1 MWSVRN
7 NEECLRF
14 LKDERKEVSPRSR
27 EAGAVGFHSDM
38 AFGGGTMM
46 AVAISVSYWNTL
58 QKRFK
63 QRTKPPT
70 HTNILLIQPMTRHMR
85 IERDTPAS
93 PARDERALEKTPE
106 KRAEYRSTSVEL
118 SAGGSRGAW
127 CARPTDDRMIPSC
140 WGHGGRAS
148 GAGETTYWRDCV
160 DDANQVVPAM
170 TASRQ
175 LASRESNWDCARLDA
190 PPRGDSRLLFIG
202 PHDCEYSFISDSTF
216 LHRDGQLGCLEPRDA
231 FAKAVFADKSAPTD
245 KRPHIGPPT
254 CPVSGLSTLPSLQ
267 KSPTLDTPLPKMSS
281 EQLNYLINHIFLP
294 PQIPQE
300 DDASSDTN
308 KHLCACILEA
318 GASFRDTLISIEERQ
333 EWATVMKM
341 LERLVCD
348 QPSMGGLADSMGGM
362 SIGDSLVVHVAAQNA
377 AVILRKRHEGMIVE
391 SFEVDPPNQKIM
403 ATTGRV
409 GCTYPHAAIG
419 VPNSTFDDYSF
430 RQEFSSFL
438 ANMAV
443 DALPDSEAFV
453 KKAGTRVSEYR
464 DSASGHYITHLLPAI
479 LGGYT
484 GAFSAHVYGTKK
496 RVRNE
501 IRWKDARA
509 PWRRNP
515 LWLVIRV
522 AIQSVLR
529 QNPGSTDNLYKSFMV
544 HLMAQILSI
553 ATKLGV
559 SSELLFCMRAKIAR
573 RITKLPAL
581 LPQMRTLAS
590 LATVQATQM
599 LESRWEAIQVE
610 QQTSSHWAPETFNLD
625 NDTRLS
631 LRNSKAYIEQRIAQ
645 VGDATAAPRATQP
658 TEPPRVCQ
666 TTDFRSLTRASLRS
680 AFRGSDRHAFLAL
693 SDFET
698 SVQNHIDEWV
708 GSSRKAEDCEVLV
721 TCIEEYNPVASVCY
735 QGHPESQSLRFLTIL
750 ELWVALDRLA
760 LSFHPQ
766 LRDFEPEVPVDIL
779 EPLLINQSLSLERA
793 KYLHRYLCARHG
805 GAISG
810 RSVFTDDVGQH
821 TFAAQCYASSEK
833 LQRLHNRII
842 ADAEKSRTSKL
853 NEFANLKTAYNAL
866 VDEARALVCTYLE
879 DRWGTPVH
887 SGSCTKCVKER
898 TAAQMV
904 IQVHEWPLPAGEADA
919 INVVFELNL
928 PTAFRVWRDTTTAIL
943 GDASIHPKS
952 RSPDIHTVL
961 HNYSALK
968 AYQHDAIPR
977 VTLASSAK
985 PFVVSHYRTKLV
997 SSATEEDICK
1007 PNGLRY
1013 RLYDEK
1019 RKCWAPASFSE
1030 PSFLNECTPT
1040 LPRSSPYL
1048 PLANTIGT
1056 TLHTP
1061 NSVIASQDQADRSLS
1076 LHEHISFGT
1085 LRSGGRLQWLNIA
1098 RELRTRVLSFH
1109 HTEVHTLFAQA
1120 ASQLG
1125 PITPQNSVEWHV
1137 ELDNL
1142 AFGHLLLDEI
1152 EQLIVDVQDNWSN
1165 ATTVETA
1172 VLLLCR
1178 WLVSARTKS
1187 ELVARGYSLL
1197 REARWVAYGWMRD
1210 LVPRLHDLTDNA
1222 SITDFQTRIC
1232 SIAAICHSTYNV
1244 DPIHFEHVFSS
1255 DDDVSKF
1262 IECSIII
1269 HDTYPFRNANVTEPL
1284 PGQNACWARTTTAGV
1299 AGASAQI
1306 VDINIRDGTFL
1317 VDGKPLGRLPEEII
1331 AHGTYVRLFN
1341 KLPGMDFATRQS
1353 IFGAQVKFVPFRE
1366 VSQLNNLNQIHFR
1379 LSPTKE
1385 LIVQA
1390 QRDSI
1395 IHELVPHR
1403 KFDGDLPD
1411 LFVNDYTHWIHF
1423 GEESG
1428 VVVELRPRAT
1438 WWNADSNNWRIDCSS
1453 WQMCRNNS
1461 LTMVDIHSPT
1471 FTQCFNQVAAV
1482 EDRPYV
1488 VIAIEHNSAEPKLQV
1503 ELCRYKLS
1511 FFVNTSGELESVDLR
1526 SMVIDGNQSAG
1537 AFFGLSRQLVLRAKD
1552 PNATQS
1558 THPSRRIVIVPFGKI
1573 SPRKSGHH
1581 VKVDIALSGKN
1592 IRYFKYEI
1600 NTDMGYLRATTLTA
1614 GFYKTLL
1621 HACTAHPLVDPLTSR
1636 TGTEEALSELVSARS
1651 FSFQQLGDDDTNLLK
1666 EIVSLS
1672 PGRRF
1677 YPAHLQE
1684 METVTWGNIWPLAQ
1698 HHAFHP
1704 LAESILHFAGSLLVF
1719 QPTTSATG
1727 QSHKLDER
1735 QEHLYSRS
1743 ASEIGKLWPVEFA
1756 HFKNGAE
1763 DDGGY
1768 LPPDNVK
1775 LRSNNTESRP
1785 TAGRHATETAALV
1798 QAWPSRLPAIP
1809 DLRRQVESWQY
1820 VSADTSS
1827 PVVLSYNQGFMDSG
1841 FLQPMWCR
1849 LYTQLVHERTSIRS
1863 SKLTFT
1869 LASIAYQL
1877 PQHRSLLPTLLS
1889 FASVGSAFQ
1898 PYPCPSYPGHVYDFG
1913 YGLAP
1918 TAEELMKPVRSSAVA
1933 FGDSTFA
1940 KLTKNS
1946 DETGAQ
1952 FYSRCHQ
1959 YYITALDSQLYSARP
1974 PLFLL
1979 GSGLKLACQIW
1990 PCERPAI
1997 PASSDLLRPILFQ
2010 SQVSTRFLHCFR
2022 NRLFHEH
2029 LGHVESLVQ
2038 QHNDRFD
2045 LPAIA
2050 RYQLPAVS
2058 FFPGASFRPPTLSQ
2072 VFHQKPAAAEF
2083 ASSPPVPE
2091 LTLRIA
2097 GETPQP
2103 STVELRWIL
2112 EELFEDTR
2120 TSSVQLRQLYI
2131 NAIESS
2137 RQSLQSQKSALAFS
2151 PPTMQEL
2158 KDYHARCRI
2167 AVEDMVQSIDR
2178 ALRFQPDLRQ
2188 AGQFPRIDVRSLL
2201 SQLCLLTLHP
2211 LWKDNL
2217 VALAQSIIRLQR
2229 SQRLLRFFTMNM
2241 QTDLK
2246 RELANYAFD
2255 AEEAFWTPEWLLIQI
2270 DNNFIVRPIQ
2280 SAVAKEMMT
2289 PSSND
2294 STISQ
2299 LNMGEGKTT
2308 VIVPLITSLLADG
2321 KTLARAIALKQLA
2334 GQMFQT
2340 LRNTLSGLLN
2350 RRIFYFPFSR
2360 DVQPGVTDA
2369 NKMQSL
2375 FELCMRERGVW
2386 IAQPEHILSFKLMG
2400 MDLMLD
2406 AASETDH
2413 SVSGVL
2419 LNSQKWLNHNVRDI
2433 LDESDEILD
2442 VRYQLVYTSGRQAPL
2457 EDHPDRWITM
2467 QGILAHVHSLAPAL
2481 ASRFPTGVEI
2491 QRPGTAAAFH
2501 SSIRILSEEAGHYLI
2516 RLVGEKI
2523 LQSNEYRLLPP
2534 KVRQDLFHFIT
2545 ESKPSIPLGRLR
2557 ETCGHTLW
2565 NGILL
2570 RRGILAGGIL
2580 VFALNQKRWRVNY
2593 GLDLRRTMLAVP
2605 YRAKDVPSL
2614 RTDFGHP
2621 DVAIILTCLSYYY
2634 GGLTD
2639 KQFDLCLELLLKLD
2653 NPALEYELWVKK
2665 DDQIPTA
2672 LREVIGINPQDM
2684 DQRRNVLTP
2693 LFRRNLAVV
2702 NFYLR
2707 SVVFPKE
2714 AKQFP
2719 HKLSTS
2725 AWDLAERKKHLTT
2738 GFSGTNDNQYLLPT
2752 SITQRDPLNQLS
2764 TAAKVLSYLLQPE
2777 SKPYCCL
2784 GTGCSTQ
2791 QFMNFLVKQTPEIR
2805 VLLDVGA
2812 QMLEMQN
2819 RELAEYWL
2827 SISPRIKAVVYFD
2840 SGDNLMVLGRDGSSE
2855 PLISSSF
2862 ADRLEDCAVYLDDVH
2877 TRGTDLKLPIN
2888 TRAAL
2893 TLGPGVTKD
2902 RLVQG
2907 AMRLRQL
2914 GEGQSVMFFAPPEVD
2929 LGIRSIS
2936 QGSMD
2941 IDITSREVVQW
2952 VMHQTISSIDHSVSH
2967 WADQGVNYK
2976 RRQDAWSH
2984 FENDSSNAVQG
2995 LRSTWVEKESR
3006 TLREMYDFG
3015 DSGPPMH
3022 QVFWFP
3028 DMAERLRLLGCSHI
3042 LDASKN
3048 EEQERE
3054 VAHEK
3059 ERERQ
3064 VERPPAAQPAEHCT
3078 YDLVTRLV
3086 QSGVLERD
3094 SRVFVPPFSVV
3105 PELDRGAR
3113 WSTRILATQDFVTT
3127 VKGRGHPKDYL
3138 RPVTW
3143 ILSAPDCL
3151 VLISPWEA
3159 NKFLPYIRQSSHVH
3173 LHQYAPR
3180 TMASM
3185 RSFEDLDF
3193 YTIPASRPVPAGR
3206 WSPNEIAQL
3215 NIFAG
3220 QLYLKS
3226 FAEYGRLCDILGL
3239 YVNDT
3244 ISGDGSPMQYE
3255 SDGFVKPAD
3264 RRGAMVVD
3272 CLFRESPL
3280 SAVKDL
3286 VGWRR
3291 KGLNYEPTH
3300 MGKILHGGLL
3310 EDKDFV

>member
-1 MWSVRN
+1 MN
-7 NEECLRF
+7 
-14 LKDERKEVSPRSR
+14 
-27 EAGAVGFHSDM
+27 
-38 AFGGGTMM
+38 
-46 AVAISVSYWNTL
+46 IS
-58 QKRFK
+58 
-63 QRTKPPT
+63 
-70 HTNILLIQPMTRHMR
+70 TN
-85 IERDTPAS
+85 
-93 PARDERALEKTPE
+93 
-106 KRAEYRSTSVEL
+106 
-118 SAGGSRGAW
+118 
-127 CARPTDDRMIPSC
+127 
-140 WGHGGRAS
+140 
-148 GAGETTYWRDCV
+148 
-160 DDANQVVPAM
+160 
-170 TASRQ
+170 Q
-175 LASRESNWDCARLDA
+175 L
-190 PPRGDSRLLFIG
+190 
-202 PHDCEYSFISDSTF
+202 H
-216 LHRDGQLGCLEPRDA
+216 
-231 FAKAVFADKSAPTD
+231 
-245 KRPHIGPPT
+245 
-254 CPVSGLSTLPSLQ
+254 
-267 KSPTLDTPLPKMSS
+267 
-281 EQLNYLINHIFLP
+281 YLINHIFLP
-294 PQIPQE
+294 PELPQK
-300 DDASSDTN
+300 DDASLEANST
-308 KHLCACILEA
+308 LCACILEA
-318 GASFRDTLISIEERQ
+318 GASFSNTLASTEERQ
-333 EWATVMKM
+333 GWATVMKM
-341 LERLVCD
+341 LERLDCD
-348 QPSMGGLADSMGGM
+348 QPSTERLAHLMGNMSM
-362 SIGDSLVVHVAAQNA
+362 GDSLVVHVAAQNA
-377 AVILRKRHEGMIVE
+377 AVILRKKDEGMIIE
-391 SFEVDPPNQKIM
+391 SFEVDPPNSKIM

-409 GCTYPHAAIG
+409 VCTYPHAAIG
-419 VPNSTFDDYSF
+419 VPNATFDDSSF
-430 RQEFSSFL
+430 RRELSSFL

-443 DALPDSEAFV
+443 DVLPDSEAFA
-453 KKAGTRVSEYR
+453 KKAGTKVSEYR

-479 LGGYT
+479 LRGYT
-484 GAFSAHVYGTKK
+484 GAFSADVCRTKK

-501 IRWKDARA
+501 IRWEDAWA

-515 LWLVIRV
+515 LWLVIRI
-522 AIQSVLR
+522 AIQSLLR
-529 QNPGSTDNLYKSFMV
+529 QTPGSTDNLYKSFMV
-544 HLMAQILSI
+544 HLMAQLLST
-553 ATKLGV
+553 AAMLDV
-559 SSELLFCMRAKIAR
+559 SRELLFCMRARIAR
-573 RITKLPAL
+573 RVTKLSSN
-581 LPQMRTLAS
+581 LPQIRTLAS
-590 LATVQATQM
+590 PAMEEAACA
-599 LESRWEAIQVE
+599 LESRWKVIQLE
-610 QQTSSHWAPETFNLD
+610 QQASSPWAPATFDLD

-631 LRNSKAYIEQRIAQ
+631 LRNSRAYLQQRIAQ
-645 VGDATAAPRATQP
+645 IGDGSAAPRATQP
-658 TEPPRVCQ
+658 TEVPRLCQ
-666 TTDFRSLTRASLRS
+666 TSDFLSLTRSKLHDALH
-680 AFRGSDRHAFLAL
+680 GSDRDVSLAL
-693 SDFET
+693 WDFEA
-698 SVQNHIDEWV
+698 SVQNHLDEWV
-708 GSSRKAEDCEVLV
+708 DSGRDAEDCEVLA
-721 TCIEEYNPVASVCY
+721 TCLNEYDAAANAHY
-735 QGHPESQSLRFLTIL
+735 EGHPESQSLRFLTIL
-750 ELWVALDRLA
+750 ELWVALDCIA
-760 LSFHPQ
+760 LSHHPQ
-766 LRDFEPEVPVDIL
+766 LMDFSPEVPLDIL
-779 EPLLINQSLSLERA
+779 EPLLINKARSLERSE
-793 KYLHRYLCARHG
+793 YLHQYLRARHD

-810 RSVFTDDVGQH
+810 RSVFTDDVGGH
-821 TFAAQCYASSEK
+821 TFAAQYYANSTR
-833 LQRLHNRII
+833 LQDLHNRII
-842 ADAEKSRTSKL
+842 ADAERSRNAKLIELANAKSD
-853 NEFANLKTAYNAL
+853 YNAL
-866 VDEARALVCTYLE
+866 VDEARSMTCNYSK
-879 DRWGTPVH
+879 DKWGRLHHKTK
-887 SGSCTKCVKER
+887 SCHKCKKER
-898 TAAQMV
+898 KAAQMK
-904 IQVHEWPLPAGEADA
+904 IQVHEWPLPAGRADA
-919 INVVFELNL
+919 INVIFELNL
-928 PTAFRVWRDTTTAIL
+928 PTAFRVWRDITATIL
-943 GDASIHPKS
+943 GDACTVPKS
-952 RSPDIHTVL
+952 KSPEINTLL

-968 AYQHDAIPR
+968 VYRTDPR
-977 VTLASSAK
+977 FSQVTLASSVK
-985 PFVVSHYRTKLV
+985 PFVGSHYKSPKV
-997 SSATEEDICK
+997 SVATEEAICT
-1007 PNGLRY
+1007 PNGLVFQ
-1013 RLYDEK
+1013 LYDD
-1019 RKCWAPASFSE
+1019 RRQCWAPCSF
-1030 PSFLNECTPT
+1030 PQVSFIATCTPT
-1040 LPRSSPYL
+1040 LPRSSPYF

-1085 LRSGGRLQWLNIA
+1085 LRSGGRLQWFNIV

-1109 HTEVHTLFAQA
+1109 HPEVHTLLAQA
-1120 ASQLG
+1120 ALQLG
-1125 PITPQNSVEWHV
+1125 PITSQNSMEWHV
-1137 ELDNL
+1137 ELNSL

-1152 EQLIVDVQDNWSN
+1152 ERLIVDVQGNWSN

-1172 VLLLCR
+1172 VILLCR
-1178 WLVSARTKS
+1178 WLVSAHMNS
-1187 ELVARGYSLL
+1187 ELVARGCNLL
-1197 REARWVAYGWMRD
+1197 RDARRVTYGWMRD
-1210 LVPRLHDLTDNA
+1210 LVPRLHDLTDDA
-1222 SITDFQTRIC
+1222 SITDFQARIC

-1269 HDTYPFRNANVTEPL
+1269 HDTYPFRDANVIEPL
-1284 PGQNACWARTTTAGV
+1284 RTLLQRDRRLSHSVESFLRTRIRASRTGLDKAIQAAWPGYVLHGPWVFSAGQNACWARTTTAGV
-1299 AGASAQI
+1299 AGASPQT
-1306 VDINIRDGTFL
+1306 VDINLRDGRFL

-1331 AHGTYVRLFN
+1331 VHETYIRLFN
-1341 KLPGMDFATRQS
+1341 KQILDVIPSQLPGMDYATRQS
-1353 IFGAQVKFVPFRE
+1353 IFGV
-1366 VSQLNNLNQIHFR
+1366 QIHFC

-1403 KFDGDLPD
+1403 KLDGDLPAF
-1411 LFVNDYTHWIHF
+1411 FVEDYTHWIHF

-1428 VVVELRPRAT
+1428 IIIELRPRET
-1438 WWNADSNNWRIDCSS
+1438 WWNADPDNWRIDCGS
-1453 WQMCRNNS
+1453 WQMNCNT
-1461 LTMVDIHSPT
+1461 LTMVDVHSPT
-1471 FTQCFNQVAAV
+1471 FIQCFNQVAAV

-1488 VIAIEHNSAEPKLQV
+1488 VITIQRNSAEPKLEV
-1503 ELCRYKLS
+1503 ELRRYKLS
-1511 FFVNTSGELESVDLR
+1511 FFVNVNDELESVDLR
-1526 SMVIDGNQSAG
+1526 SMVVDSDQSAG

-1552 PNATQS
+1552 PNASQS

-1573 SPRKSGHH
+1573 SARRCGHH
-1581 VKVDIALSGKN
+1581 VKVNIALSGTD

-1621 HACTAHPLVDPLTSR
+1621 HAYTAHPLVDPLTGR

-1651 FSFQQLGDDDTNLLK
+1651 FSFQQLGDDDTNLLT
-1666 EIVSLS
+1666 EIASLS
-1672 PGRRF
+1672 PRRVF
-1677 YPAHLQE
+1677 YPVHLQV
-1684 METVTWGNIWPLAQ
+1684 MESVTWGNIWPLAQ
-1698 HHAFHP
+1698 HYAFHP

-1743 ASEIGKLWPVEFA
+1743 ASEIGKLWPAEFA
-1756 HFKNGAE
+1756 HFTNHGE
-1763 DDGGY
+1763 DDVEY
-1768 LPPDNVK
+1768 LPPDDIK
-1775 LRSNNTESRP
+1775 LRSNNLESRA

-1798 QAWPSRLPAIP
+1798 QAWPSRLPTIP
-1809 DLRRQVESWQY
+1809 DLRQQVESWQH

-1827 PVVLSYNQGFMDSG
+1827 PMDLSYNKGFMESD
-1841 FLQPMWCR
+1841 FLQPIWCH
-1849 LYTQLVHERTSIRS
+1849 LYTRIVPERTRIRS

-1877 PQHRSLLPTLLS
+1877 PEYRALLPTLLL
-1889 FASVGSAFQ
+1889 FASVGSAFR
-1898 PYPCPSYPGHVYDFG
+1898 PNKCPSYPGHVYDFG
-1913 YGLAP
+1913 FGLAP
-1918 TAEELMKPVRSSAVA
+1918 AKEDLMGLVQSSAIEFEDSA
-1933 FGDSTFA
+1933 FAD
-1940 KLTKNS
+1940 LTENS
-1946 DETGAQ
+1946 QETPEQ

-1959 YYITALDSQLYSARP
+1959 SYIRALESQTTDVVQD
-1974 PLFLL
+1974 LL
-1979 GSGLKLACQIW
+1979 SQW
-1990 PCERPAI
+1990 PCERPTI
-1997 PASSDLLRPILFQ
+1997 PVSSGLLRSSLFR
-2010 SQVSTRFLHCFR
+2010 SEVLDHFLHCFR

-2029 LGHVESLVQ
+2029 LGHVESLVK
-2038 QHNDRFD
+2038 QHNGHFD
-2045 LPAIA
+2045 PPEIA
-2050 RYQLPAVS
+2050 RYQLPSIS
-2058 FFPGASFRPPTLSQ
+2058 FFSTASFRPPTLCEVLQ
-2072 VFHQKPAAAEF
+2072 HKPAAVEF
-2083 ASSPPVPE
+2083 SSSLSVPQ
-2091 LTLRIA
+2091 LQLRTA
-2097 GETPQP
+2097 GETPRT

-2112 EELFEDTR
+2112 KDLVENTQ
-2120 TSSVQLRQLYI
+2120 TSSVQLRRLYI
-2131 NAIESS
+2131 DAIESS
-2137 RQSLQSQKSALAFS
+2137 RKSLESQKNPLAFS
-2151 PPTMQEL
+2151 APTRNAL
-2158 KDYHARCRI
+2158 GIYHSQCRI
-2167 AVEDMVQSIDR
+2167 AVEDILESIHS
-2178 ALRFQPDLRQ
+2178 AFRFQPYLRE

-2201 SQLCLLTLHP
+2201 SQLCLAPLHP
-2211 LWKDNL
+2211 LWKDKL
-2217 VALAQSIIRLQR
+2217 VALAQSVIRLQR
-2229 SQRLLRFFTMNM
+2229 SQRLLRFSTMNM

-2246 RELANYAFD
+2246 RELANHAFE
-2255 AEEAFWTPEWLLIQI
+2255 AEAAFWTPEWLLIQI

-2280 SAVAKEMMT
+2280 GAVAKEMMT

-2321 KTLARAIALKQLA
+2321 KTLARAIVLKQLA

-2413 SVSGVL
+2413 ST
-2419 LNSQKWLNHNVRDI
+2419 

-2467 QGILAHVHSLAPAL
+2467 QGILAHVHGLAPQL
-2481 ASRFPTGVEI
+2481 ASKFPTGVEI

-2501 SSIRILSEEAGHYLI
+2501 SSIRILSEEAGHYLV
-2516 RLVGEKI
+2516 RLVGGKI

-2534 KVRQDLFHFIT
+2534 EVRQDLFHFIT
-2545 ESKPSIPLGRLR
+2545 EPKPSVPLGQLR
-2557 ETCGHTLW
+2557 ETCGNTLW

-2621 DVAIILTCLSYYY
+2621 DVAIVLTCLSYYY
-2634 GGLTD
+2634 GGLTEE
-2639 KQFDLCLELLLKLD
+2639 QFDLCLELLLKLD
-2653 NPALEYELWVKK
+2653 NPALEYELWVRNARS
-2665 DDQIPTA
+2665 DDQIP
-2672 LREVIGINPQDM
+2672 REVIGINPQDM
-2684 DQRRNVLTP
+2684 EQRRNVLTP
-2693 LFRRNLAVV
+2693 LFRHNLAVV

-2725 AWDLAERKKHLTT
+2725 AWDLAERKAHLTT

-2777 SKPYCCL
+2777 SKMYRCL
-2784 GTGCSTQ
+2784 HPGCSTQ
-2791 QFMNFLVKQTPEIR
+2791 EFMSLLVDQTPEIR

-2819 RELAEYWL
+2819 RELAGYWL
-2827 SISPRIKAVVYFD
+2827 SISPCIKAVVYFD
-2840 SGDNLMVLGRDGSSE
+2840 SGDNVMVLARDGSSE
-2855 PLISSSF
+2855 PLISSPF

-2877 TRGTDLKLPIN
+2877 TRGTDLKLPLN

-2936 QGSMD
+2936 RGSMD

-2952 VMHQTISSIDHSVSH
+2952 VMHQTISTIDHSVSH

-2976 RRQDAWSH
+2976 KRRDAWSL
-2984 FENDSSNAVQG
+2984 FETDASNSMEV

-3006 TLREMYDFG
+3006 SLREMYDFC
-3015 DSGPPMH
+3015 DAAAPTH
-3022 QVFWFP
+3022 EVFEFP
-3028 DMAERLRLLGCSHI
+3028 DMAERLGELGCSHI

-3064 VERPPAAQPAEHCT
+3064 VERPPAAQPAAHKLDE
-3078 YDLVTRLV
+3078 LVIGLAKT
-3086 QSGVLERD
+3086 GVFKRN
-3094 SRVFVPPFSVV
+3094 SRVFVSPFSVV
-3105 PELDRGAR
+3105 PEFDSRAR
-3113 WSTRILATQDFVTT
+3113 WSARILATQDFVTT

-3143 ILSAPDCL
+3143 ILSTQDCL

-3159 NKFLPYIRQSSHVH
+3159 NELLPIIRNSLRVH

-3220 QLYLKS
+3220 QLYLKN
-3226 FAEYGRLCDILGL
+3226 FEEYGRLCAMLGL
-3239 YVNDT
+3239 YVNDE
-3244 ISGDGSPMQYE
+3244 ISGDGSPIKYE
-3255 SDGFVKPAD
+3255 SDGFVKPVN
-3264 RRGAMVVD
+3264 RRGAMVED
-3272 CLFRESPL
+3272 CLFRQSPL

-3291 KGLNYEPTH
+3291 KGLNYAPTH

-3310 EDKDFV
+3310 EEKDFV